1 MIPKGLFSQLALI
14 ILSGLLIFT
23 YIKPSLVRV
32 KETEDRI
39 SLYQEQRM
47 KVQAVND
54 KLATLKTAVDNVS
67 ETDQKNLLV
76 YMPNTVD
83 TIAVPRDIKFIAD
96 DAGVVLDEVRYI
108 GAIKQS
114 IGTET
119 NDAVKNKPE
128 EHVFEVSFKGS
139 YQQIKKT
146 LASFE
151 KNVYP
156 LEVHELHIEEQEG
169 GFLKASLR
177 LHTYNRYLP
186 ANT

>member
-14 ILSGLLIFT
+14 ILSVLLVFT
-23 YIKPSLVRV
+23 YVKPSLVKV
-32 KETEDRI
+32 KETENRVG
-39 SLYQEQRM
+39 LYQEQRM

-54 KLATLKTAVDNVS
+54 KLVTLKVAVDNVS
-67 ETDQKNLLV
+67 EADQKNLLV

-83 TIAVPRDIKFIAD
+83 TIAVPRDIKFITE

-108 GAIKQS
+108 GPIKQS
-114 IGTET
+114 VGTEL
-119 NDAVKNKPE
+119 NEAIKNKPE
-128 EHVFEVSFKGS
+128 AHVFEVSFQGS
-139 YQQIKKT
+139 YEQIKKT

-156 LEVHELHIEEQEG
+156 LEVHELHIVEQEG
-169 GFLKASLR
+169 GFLKASLK

-186 ANT
+186 DNK

>member
-39 SLYQEQRM
+39 SLYKEQRM
-47 KVQAVND
+47 KVQGVND
-54 KLATLKTAVDNVS
+54 KLVTLKAAVDNVS

-83 TIAVPRDIKFIAD
+83 TIAVPRDIKSISD

-108 GAIKQS
+108 GPIKQN
-114 IGTET
+114 IGTEL
-119 NDAVKNKPE
+119 DEAVKNKPE
-128 EHVFEVSFKGS
+128 AHVFEVSFKGS
-139 YQQIKKT
+139 YEQIKKV

-169 GFLKASLR
+169 GFLKASLK

-186 ANT
+186 DNK